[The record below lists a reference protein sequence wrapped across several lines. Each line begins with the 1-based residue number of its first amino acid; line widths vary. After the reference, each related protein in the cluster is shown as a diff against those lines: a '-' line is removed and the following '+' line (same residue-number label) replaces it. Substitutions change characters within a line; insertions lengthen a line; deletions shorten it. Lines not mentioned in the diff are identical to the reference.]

1 MQSFP
6 NFSTP
11 KAFMKSTY
19 TTSLFLSSILVIALS
34 FFTVNTAKAQ
44 CDSIEFKTFDIISK
58 SGFISDGQ
66 QYKSFLLDEEVAEFH
81 ATFYGGATY
90 RIAVGSGPVN
100 GNLIFRLYDAERN
113 ELFNNID
120 FSNAM
125 YWDFEVTSTLD
136 VIIEAQLDPNE
147 LTSGCAVILIGFK
160 Q

>member
-1 MQSFP
+1 
-6 NFSTP
+6 
-11 KAFMKSTY
+11 MKSTY
-19 TTSLFLSSILVIALS
+19 KSTLLFSSILVLV
-34 FFTVNTAKAQ
+34 FTVFSAKQSKAQ

-58 SGFISDGQ
+58 AGFISDGQ

-113 ELFNNID
+113 ELYNNID

-125 YWDFEVTSTLD
+125 FWDFEVTSTMD
-136 VIIEAQLDPNE
+136 VIIEAQLDSNE